1 MNFIQFPR
9 YSSFQI
15 ELSGW
20 GEAIIND
27 IIALL
32 ENVTDTF
39 YSELDYSKIPAKSVQ
54 ILNSI
59 NHPIPLDHPII
70 YCDRDPIE
78 IYLCVSDRYW
88 AKYSYQF
95 SHELCHH
102 VVDTDF
108 IHSNDRFGWLEETL
122 CELASIYCIDKMSE
136 NWKTSPPYIN
146 WTDYSDSLKDYVNEI
161 LNRDANKI
169 SNEFSVWLSD
179 NIEELYNNRYLR
191 TENTLIATHLFP
203 FFKPEPILWQAIH
216 YMKLIR
222 VTDSMD
228 VITFFNCWIEL
239 TPEHLKGL
247 LNEVKFYVTGER

>member
-39 YSELDYSKIPAKSVQ
+39 YSELDYSKIPTKSVQ

-59 NHPIPLDHPII
+59 NHTPPLNHPRI
-70 YCDRDPIE
+70 YRGSDIDTM
-78 IYLCVSDRYW
+78 YLNVKDNYW
-88 AKYSYQF
+88 SKFSYQF

-102 VVDTDF
+102 VIDADF
-108 IHSNDRFGWLEETL
+108 VNSNDRFGWLEETL
-122 CELASIYCIDKMSE
+122 CELTSIFCIDKMSE
-136 NWKTSPPYIN
+136 TWKTSPPYLN
-146 WTDYSDSLKDYVNEI
+146 WADYSSSLKEYVNEI
-161 LNRDANKI
+161 LNRGSNKI
-169 SNEFSVWLSD
+169 NTEFSVWLSE
-179 NIEELYNNRYLR
+179 NIEELYNNRCLR

-203 FFKPEPILWQAIH
+203 FFKSEPTLWQAIH
-216 YMKLIR
+216 YMKFIG

-228 VITFFNCWIEL
+228 IITFFNCWIEL